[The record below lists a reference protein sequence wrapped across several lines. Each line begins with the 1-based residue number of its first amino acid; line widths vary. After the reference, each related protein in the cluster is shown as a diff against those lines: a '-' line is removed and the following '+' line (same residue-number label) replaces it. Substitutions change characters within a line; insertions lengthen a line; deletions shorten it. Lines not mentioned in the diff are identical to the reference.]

1 MVLIYVLP
9 ILETCVAAAL
19 VCNWMLEVILCV
31 KSALALLPNAN
42 NIEDNKRNLLSI
54 SSLLFFLFS
63 THNLYFNLTCI
74 TWYYII
80 FENTRSYENLFG
92 YC

>member
-1 MVLIYVLP
+1 
-9 ILETCVAAAL
+9 
-19 VCNWMLEVILCV
+19 
-31 KSALALLPNAN
+31 
-42 NIEDNKRNLLSI
+42 
-54 SSLLFFLFS
+54 LLFFLFS